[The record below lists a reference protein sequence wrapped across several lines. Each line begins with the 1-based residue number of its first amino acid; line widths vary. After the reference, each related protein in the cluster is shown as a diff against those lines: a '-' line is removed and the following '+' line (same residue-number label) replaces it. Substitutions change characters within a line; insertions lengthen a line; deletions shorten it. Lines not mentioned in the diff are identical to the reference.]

1 MGRREHAPLP
11 LGALEQ
17 PEGRPSGRSTAGQ
30 VGSALPCT
38 STCRSRT
45 VTEISAPT
53 GTDASRAS
61 WSASGLRPIAAST
74 VWAILKKAGLDPA
87 PRLSGPTW
95 RQ

>member
-1 MGRREHAPLP
+1 MLSSSHPKIHEPRITGVSPRPTDRR
-11 LGALEQ
+11 Q
-17 PEGRPSGRSTAGQ
+17 RQKTAKH
-30 VGSALPCT
+30 
-38 STCRSRT
+38 
-45 VTEISAPT
+45 E